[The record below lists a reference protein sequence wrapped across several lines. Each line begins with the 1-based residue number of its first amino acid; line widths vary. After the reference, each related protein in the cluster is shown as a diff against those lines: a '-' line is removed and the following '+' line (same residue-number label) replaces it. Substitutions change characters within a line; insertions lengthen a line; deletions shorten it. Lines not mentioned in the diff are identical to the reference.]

1 MVQQALI
8 NRFPDEVGL
17 RNAMAVSYL
26 LGGRTK
32 LAQKV
37 LEETL
42 KKWPD
47 DGFAQVHLG
56 FVLKTALGKLEE
68 GAEWMEK
75 GIRSNQSGTMDG
87 RFLFHLGDALH
98 RLASFLKNQGLL
110 KVICL
115 GLGEGT
121 KQWIGTSWESR
132 IIYLKAS
139 TKGLFIMWID

>member
-1 MVQQALI
+1 
-8 NRFPDEVGL
+8 
-17 RNAMAVSYL
+17 MAVSYL

-42 KKWPD
+42 KRWPE

-56 FVLKTALGKLEE
+56 FVLKTSQGMLEE
-68 GAEWMEK
+68 GARLMEK

-98 RLASFLKNQGLL
+98 RCSFFF
-110 KVICL
+110 
-115 GLGEGT
+115 
-121 KQWIGTSWESR
+121 
-132 IIYLKAS
+132 
-139 TKGLFIMWID
+139 FIFFCDSNSV